1 MQRLHRRRLTKEIWV
16 VGLHKEQKPNYE
28 EQENRV
34 EIKKI
39 VPAQRVGFKFK
50 LTKSEEE
57 NRRGTR
63 NKPKSSSKDIHKAVK
78 SLFVFQKCRACWRTS
93 LDVYGKSHLALQLER

>member
-1 MQRLHRRRLTKEIWV
+1 MICKDFIRRQLTKKSWV
-16 VGLHKEQKPNYE
+16 VRKKPNYE

-63 NKPKSSSKDIHKAVK
+63 NKPKSSSKDIH
-78 SLFVFQKCRACWRTS
+78 
-93 LDVYGKSHLALQLER
+93 